1 MHEQFLRTEMVLGQ
15 PALERLQS
23 AHVAVFGLGGV
34 GSYTAEILAR
44 SGVGEL
50 TLVDQ
55 DTVSVT
61 NINRQLCALHST
73 VGQSK
78 AEVTARRCRDISP
91 SAVIHPICATY
102 DAAHREDFF
111 SARYDYIADCI
122 DLVTCKLDLIQ
133 QAMDRRIPILSALG
147 TGNKLDPTLL
157 RVPDISQTSGGPLAR
172 VMRKELRSRP
182 PLPSWRHPPP
192 AAAASLPVCHGSP
205 PPPVSCWPAPLCGT
219 SSDEG
224 RRHRRTADPAGPPS
238 AGLESGRSVP
248 WHLRPLLSVQDRAG
262 QGRPLP
268 GGDGAAA
275 APAGS
280 CLDSGAGGLSALL
293 EGPALR
299 QPEFRF
305 PL

>member
-34 GSYTAEILAR
+34 GSYAAEILAR

-147 TGNKLDPTLL
+147 TGNKLDPTAF
-157 RVPDISQTSGGPLAR
+157 RIADIGETSVCPLAR
-172 VMRKELRSRP
+172 VVRRELKVRGILHHKVLFSTEP
-182 PLPSWRHPPP
+182 PLT
-192 AAAASLPVCHGSP
+192 
-205 PPPVSCWPAPLCGT
+205 PAPL
-219 SSDEG
+219 DVPPPG
-224 RRHRRTADPAGPPS
+224 RRSIPASVSWVPS
-238 AGLESGRSVP
+238 CAGLQ
-248 WHLRPLLSVQDRAG
+248 L
-262 QGRPLP
+262 
-268 GGDGAAA
+268 
-275 APAGS
+275 AGS
-280 CLDSGAGGLSALL
+280 VILDLIQAPPQTDSPTPRRGVRPST
-293 EGPALR
+293 
-299 QPEFRF
+299 
-305 PL
+305 

>member
-1 MHEQFLRTEMVLGQ
+1 MENWMSRTAMLLGRE
-15 PALERLQS
+15 AVERLEQ
-23 AHVAVFGLGGV
+23 ATVAVFGLGGV
-34 GSYTAEILAR
+34 GSYAAEILAR

-147 TGNKLDPTLL
+147 TGNKLDPSLL
-157 RVPDISQTSGGPLAR
+157 RLADISETYGCPLAR
-172 VMRKELRSRP
+172 VMRRELRSRGIQHQTVVFSP
-182 PLPSWRHPPP
+182 EEPAPTLQLEAPPP
-192 AAAASLPVCHGSP
+192 
-205 PPPVSCWPAPLCGT
+205 
-219 SSDEG
+219 G
-224 RRHRRTADPAGPPS
+224 R
-238 AGLESGRSVP
+238 RSVP
-248 WHLRPLLSVQDRAG
+248 ASNPWVPATAGLLM
-262 QGRPLP
+262 
-268 GGDGAAA
+268 
-275 APAGS
+275 GS
-280 CLDSGAGGLSALL
+280 KVVRELISR
-293 EGPALR
+293 EG
-299 QPEFRF
+299 
-305 PL
+305 